1 MKNQLMSTLRQMTQT
16 SHAATLLVA
25 ALLAI
30 VNPAAAQVPTA
41 QVDKDL
47 GPTLSR
53 ITQDRVMYLGHR
65 ESATPFSFVIPD
77 PEVIGR
83 DTYAGYSW
91 DICMKIADALEKR
104 FGQSIEVRPLTMSA
118 NTRIMMVKVGI
129 ADIEC
134 GSTTNNVARQKLVA
148 FSNTFY
154 IAEVRVLVRKDE
166 GIRSLSDLNGKRVVT
181 TLGTTADRLIKQVA
195 FARNMRLDYVIGRS
209 HAESIALM
217 NEGKADAYV
226 GDDAIIAAVRGE
238 SPLREQM
245 VFLDESLST
254 EPYGLMLPRDDP
266 QFKKFVD
273 EVLVDLMK
281 SGELARLYDKWFMN
295 PIPPQGINLQ
305 MPMSEKLKA
314 AIAHPNDK
322 PVN

>member
-1 MKNQLMSTLRQMTQT
+1 MNILRLVTPGF
-16 SHAATLLVA
+16 SAATLLLA
-25 ALLAI
+25 AFLSAA
-30 VNPAAAQVPTA
+30 NPAAAQA
-41 QVDKDL
+41 DKDP
-47 GPTLSR
+47 GPTLGR
-53 ITQDRVMYLGHR
+53 IAEERVINLGHR
-65 ESATPFSFVIPD
+65 EAATPFSYVIPS
-77 PEVIGR
+77 PEVIGS
-83 DTYAGYSW
+83 DTSAGYSW
-91 DICMKIADALEKR
+91 DICLKIVDALEKR
-104 FGQSIEVRPLTMSA
+104 VGQKIEVRPVTMPA

-134 GSTTNNVARQKLVA
+134 GSTTNTVARQKLVA

-154 IAEVRVLVRKDE
+154 IADVRIMVRKDK
-166 GIRSLSDLNGKRVVT
+166 GIRSLGDLNGRRVVT
-181 TLGTTADRLIKQVA
+181 TLGTTADRLIKQQA
-195 FARNMRLDYVIGRS
+195 FARNLSIDYVIGRNY
-209 HAESIALM
+209 AESMALM
-217 NEGKADAYV
+217 NAGRADAFV
-226 GDDAIIAAVRGE
+226 GDDAIIAAERAG
-238 SPLREQM
+238 SPLKDKLA
-245 VFLDESLST
+245 FLDETLST

-314 AIAHPNDK
+314 AIANPNDK